1 MQLGFANRVAKPS
14 IRNRKNN
21 YGREEEGEGDG
32 KKKKKR
38 KIVRWLKNAP
48 LLIRRKKLSLG

>member
-21 YGREEEGEGDG
+21 YGREEEGEGGG
-32 KKKKKR
+32 KKEKKENCSVAKKR
-38 KIVRWLKNAP
+38 FSINTT
-48 LLIRRKKLSLG
+48 

>member
-21 YGREEEGEGDG
+21 YGREEGEGGG
-32 KKKKKR
+32 KE
-38 KIVRWLKNAP
+38 
-48 LLIRRKKLSLG
+48 RKKGKLYGG

>member
-21 YGREEEGEGDG
+21 YGREEEGEGG
-32 KKKKKR
+32 GKEKKKKENCSVAKKR
-38 KIVRWLKNAP
+38 SSINTT
-48 LLIRRKKLSLG
+48 

>member
-21 YGREEEGEGDG
+21 YGREEGEGG
-32 KKKKKR
+32 GKKKR

>member
-21 YGREEEGEGDG
+21 YGREEGEEGG
-32 KKKKKR
+32 KKEKKENCSVAKKR
-38 KIVRWLKNAP
+38 SSINTT
-48 LLIRRKKLSLG
+48 

>member
-21 YGREEEGEGDG
+21 YGREEGEGDG
-32 KKKKKR
+32 KKEKKENCSVAKKR
-38 KIVRWLKNAP
+38 SSINTT
-48 LLIRRKKLSLG
+48 